1 MPSYYCVCCNFTT
14 PLKSN
19 YTSHLKTNKHI
30 VNSQPKVNKSQH
42 RVNIKSTSNQQKS
55 TFSQHLDNIES
66 TFSQHQGNI
75 EPTTNYHLEKPH
87 LTQSQQ
93 KNNIESTKKQQ
104 KVNIKSTFSQHK
116 NNIESTALYVCKYCE
131 RNFKFKQSM
140 YRHIKYSCIKNK
152 TEDLTELVRLLN
164 NQLENQQNQLENQNN
179 QLQTQSKQIEKLMGK
194 LEINSSFNNNTI
206 NNNNITLLNYNDTD
220 VSHLTDD
227 DYKKC
232 IKKVCFCVMG
242 LIEKVHFN
250 PDKPENMNVYIS
262 NIKNKYM
269 MIYQN
274 NKWNLTNKNELDRL
288 YDDKELMIDQWIEE
302 NKDPEME
309 KFFNRYLD
317 LKKDDKTMQMITD
330 EIKLLMF
337 NNKNL
342 IE

>member
-1 MPSYYCVCCNFTT
+1 
-14 PLKSN
+14 
-19 YTSHLKTNKHI
+19 
-30 VNSQPKVNKSQH
+30 
-42 RVNIKSTSNQQKS
+42 
-55 TFSQHLDNIES
+55 
-66 TFSQHQGNI
+66 
-75 EPTTNYHLEKPH
+75 
-87 LTQSQQ
+87 
-93 KNNIESTKKQQ
+93 
-104 KVNIKSTFSQHK
+104 
-116 NNIESTALYVCKYCE
+116 
-131 RNFKFKQSM
+131 M

>member
-1 MPSYYCVCCNFTT
+1 MPNYICKCCNFSTL
-14 PLKSN
+14 LKSN
-19 YTSHLKTNKHI
+19 YTNHLITKKHI
-30 VNSQPKVNKSQH
+30 NNSKSKVSPGKSKVSPGKSKVSPNIHDINELVN
-42 RVNIKSTSNQQKS
+42 
-55 TFSQHLDNIES
+55 DNY
-66 TFSQHQGNI
+66 F
-75 EPTTNYHLEKPH
+75 
-87 LTQSQQ
+87 
-93 KNNIESTKKQQ
+93 
-104 KVNIKSTFSQHK
+104 
-116 NNIESTALYVCKYCE
+116 CKYCGQQY
-131 RNFKFKQSM
+131 KHKQSVTK
-140 YRHIKYSCIKNK
+140 HIKYSCIKNK

-164 NQLENQQNQLENQNN
+164 NQLENQKN

-206 NNNNITLLNYNDTD
+206 NNITLLNYKDTD
-220 VSHLTDD
+220 VTHLTDD

-250 PDKPENMNVYIS
+250 PEKPENMNVYIS

-274 NKWNLTNKNELDRL
+274 NKWTLANKNELDKL
-288 YDDKELMIDQWIEE
+288 YDDKEYMIDKWIEE
-302 NKDPEME
+302 NKDPEMS

>member
-1 MPSYYCVCCNFTT
+1 
-14 PLKSN
+14 
-19 YTSHLKTNKHI
+19 
-30 VNSQPKVNKSQH
+30 
-42 RVNIKSTSNQQKS
+42 
-55 TFSQHLDNIES
+55 
-66 TFSQHQGNI
+66 
-75 EPTTNYHLEKPH
+75 
-87 LTQSQQ
+87 
-93 KNNIESTKKQQ
+93 
-104 KVNIKSTFSQHK
+104 
-116 NNIESTALYVCKYCE
+116 
-131 RNFKFKQSM
+131 M

-164 NQLENQQNQLENQNN
+164 NQLENQNN
-179 QLQTQSKQIEKLMGK
+179 QLQTQAKQIEKLMGK

-206 NNNNITLLNYNDTD
+206 NNITLLNYKDTD

-250 PDKPENMNVYIS
+250 PEKPENMNIYIS
-262 NIKNKYM
+262 NIKDKYM

-274 NKWNLTNKNELDRL
+274 NKWNLTNKNEIDRL

-302 NKDPEME
+302 NKDPEMA

>member
-1 MPSYYCVCCNFTT
+1 MPTYSCDCCNFTT
-14 PLKSN
+14 LLKSN
-19 YTSHLKTNKHI
+19 YTNHLKTNKHI
-30 VNSQPKVNKSQH
+30 INSKSRVSLGKSKVSPGKSK
-42 RVNIKSTSNQQKS
+42 VSPNNPDINGLTN
-55 TFSQHLDNIES
+55 
-66 TFSQHQGNI
+66 GN
-75 EPTTNYHLEKPH
+75 
-87 LTQSQQ
+87 
-93 KNNIESTKKQQ
+93 
-104 KVNIKSTFSQHK
+104 FF
-116 NNIESTALYVCKYCE
+116 CKYCGQQY
-131 RNFKFKQSM
+131 KHKQSVTK
-140 YRHIKYSCIKNK
+140 HIKYSCTKNK

-164 NQLENQQNQLENQNN
+164 NKLENQNN
-179 QLQTQSKQIEKLMGK
+179 QLENQKNQLQTQAKQIEKLMGK

-206 NNNNITLLNYNDTD
+206 NNITLLNYKDTD

-262 NIKNKYM
+262 NIKDKYM

-274 NKWNLTNKNELDRL
+274 NKWNLTNKNEIEKL
-288 YDDKELMIDQWIEE
+288 YDDKEFMIDQWIEE
-302 NKDPEME
+302 NKDPEMI

>member
-1 MPSYYCVCCNFTT
+1 MPSYYCLCCNFTT
-14 PLKSN
+14 LLKSN
-19 YTSHLKTNKHI
+19 YTSHLQTNKHI
-30 VNSQPKVNKSQH
+30 GNSKSGKSKVSPGKSGKSKVSPGKSKVSPGKSKVSPGKSKVSQNNNDLNALVN
-42 RVNIKSTSNQQKS
+42 
-55 TFSQHLDNIES
+55 DN
-66 TFSQHQGNI
+66 
-75 EPTTNYHLEKPH
+75 YL
-87 LTQSQQ
+87 
-93 KNNIESTKKQQ
+93 
-104 KVNIKSTFSQHK
+104 
-116 NNIESTALYVCKYCE
+116 CKYCGQQY
-131 RNFKFKQSM
+131 KHKQSVTK
-140 YRHIKYSCIKNK
+140 HIKYSCTKNK

-206 NNNNITLLNYNDTD
+206 NNITLLNYKDTD

-232 IKKVCFCVMG
+232 IRKVCFCVMG

-274 NKWNLTNKNELDRL
+274 NKWNLTNKNELDSV

>member
-14 PLKSN
+14 LLKSN

-30 VNSQPKVNKSQH
+30 VNSQPKVNK
-42 RVNIKSTSNQQKS
+42 KSTSSQHKVNIQS
-55 TFSQHLDNIES
+55 TKSQHLDNIES
-66 TFSQHQGNI
+66 TKSQHVVNT
-75 EPTTNYHLEKPH
+75 EPTSSKHVINPNST
-87 LTQSQQ
+87 SRQQ
-93 KNNIESTKKQQ
+93 TINKKTIKKVNIESTISQP
-104 KVNIKSTFSQHK
+104 KV
-116 NNIESTALYVCKYCE
+116 NIESTSLFVCKYCE

-288 YDDKELMIDQWIEE
+288 YDDKEFMIDQWIEE
-302 NKDPEME
+302 NKDPEMA

>member
-1 MPSYYCVCCNFTT
+1 MPSYYCVCCEFTT
-14 PLKSN
+14 LLKSN
-19 YTSHLKTNKHI
+19 YTSHLKTNKHNENSKSKVSLGKSKVSLGKSKVSPGKSKVSPNNND
-30 VNSQPKVNKSQH
+30 VNGLIN
-42 RVNIKSTSNQQKS
+42 
-55 TFSQHLDNIES
+55 DN
-66 TFSQHQGNI
+66 
-75 EPTTNYHLEKPH
+75 YL
-87 LTQSQQ
+87 
-93 KNNIESTKKQQ
+93 
-104 KVNIKSTFSQHK
+104 
-116 NNIESTALYVCKYCE
+116 CKYCGQQY
-131 RNFKFKQSM
+131 KHKQSVTK
-140 YRHIKYSCIKNK
+140 HIKYSCIKNK

-164 NQLENQQNQLENQNN
+164 NQLENQQNQLH
-179 QLQTQSKQIEKLMGK
+179 TQSKQIEKLMGK

-206 NNNNITLLNYNDTD
+206 NNITLLNYKDTD
-220 VSHLTDD
+220 VTHLTDD

-274 NKWNLTNKNELDRL
+274 NKWNLTNKNELDRV